1 MNKYVYKRYSYY
13 NKQPYETIVEKV
25 FTKTLYSI
33 MCPIREMEPPTGK
46 MFFFDLFDF
55 KQK

>member
-1 MNKYVYKRYSYY
+1 MNKYVYKRYNYY

-33 MCPIREMEPPTGK
+33 MCPIREMDPPTGK
-46 MFFFDLFDF
+46 MFFFDF